1 MGALRDRSFAVG
13 LAPVRIFFLSGD
25 ASLLTT
31 KRFLVLPV
39 LSTVA
44 LALVVACGASDTDGP
59 PSIAPEVDG
68 GRDDGSS
75 SGFDPVPGTDGGPR
89 PDADPDPG
97 ERPQLLVRG
106 EVVVLGMTTDD
117 HAIFTR
123 PSIDGRSL
131 EAVSLADG
139 VITTIWSG
147 LPAGASVDVKGNAV
161 GIWTDIDASTGL
173 GAFSY
178 WTPGKTTRRNVGELS
193 VRDWFWAT
201 ADGAL
206 LAFESNV
213 ALTDGVPTS
222 AELAV
227 VSTATG
233 ALTTVL
239 TGAER
244 IAFDETSCGSH
255 IGFAG
260 TTLVVAYC
268 PSGSDTARLVTVP
281 NVDAPV
287 RRVLVD
293 GGLRPWW
300 RADATGAQI
309 FVIAQD
315 QDEGRVVTNDGTDP
329 APSVAVETAVREGF
343 MIRDGSAVVYRTGM
357 TLRRAPLGGA
367 GPIAPVTITSGDA
380 RGILDVSGDQTRIL
394 YHALEGVPVDVQN
407 PDGDRYFDLR
417 SIATTATDAT
427 PNVLVDTERALP
439 LSFTGD
445 ASHALYFSR
454 APRLVSVATD
464 GSGERSK
471 QLDFNRMDV
480 APSGSRAVLTVNSRQ
495 LGESVVTDLVLV
507 DFSRSG
513 SEADTPKTKTIAESV
528 GSGGYRFGVTS
539 PNAFVY
545 AQLGTAGAG
554 LYRIE
559 LP

>member
-1 MGALRDRSFAVG
+1 M
-13 LAPVRIFFLSGD
+13 
-25 ASLLTT
+25 LTT
-31 KRFLVLPV
+31 KRSLVLPI
-39 LSTVA
+39 LSTMT
-44 LALVVACGASDTDGP
+44 LALVVACGTSDSDGP
-59 PSIAPEVDG
+59 PSIAPEVDA

-89 PDADPDPG
+89 PDAGTDAG
-97 ERPQLLVRG
+97 EGPQLLVRG
-106 EVVVLGMTTDD
+106 EIVVFGMTTDD
-117 HAIFTR
+117 HAIYTR

-131 EAVSLADG
+131 EAVSLDDG
-139 VITTIWSG
+139 TITTIWEG
-147 LPAGASVDVKGNAV
+147 LPDGSWVDVKGNAV

-173 GAFSY
+173 GAFSW
-178 WTPGKTTRRNVGELS
+178 WTPGKPARRNVGQLS
-193 VRDWFWAT
+193 VRERFWAT

-206 LAFESNV
+206 LAFEANA

-233 ALTTVL
+233 AITTVL

-260 TTLVVAYC
+260 ATLVVAYC

-287 RRVLVD
+287 RQVLVD
-293 GGLRPWW
+293 AGLRPSW
-300 RADATGAQI
+300 RADATGSKI
-309 FVIAQD
+309 FVITQD

-329 APSVAVETAVREGF
+329 APSVAVETGVSEAF
-343 MIRDGSAVVYRTGM
+343 MLRDGSAVVYRTGT

-367 GPIAPVTITSGDA
+367 GPIAPVTIATGDA
-380 RGILDVSGDQTRIL
+380 RGILDVSGDQSRIL

-407 PDGDRYFDLR
+407 PDGERYFDLR
-417 SIATTATDAT
+417 SIATTATDGT
-427 PNVLVDTERALP
+427 PSVLVDTERALP

-445 ASHALYFSR
+445 ASHALYFSK
-454 APRLVSVATD
+454 APRLVSAATD

-471 QLDFNRMDV
+471 PLDFNGMNV
-480 APSGSRAVLTVNSRQ
+480 APSGSRAILTVNSRP
-495 LGESVVTDLVLV
+495 LGQKIVTDLVFV

-513 SEADTPKTKTIAESV
+513 SEAGTPKTKTIAESV

-545 AQLGTAGAG
+545 AQLGTTHEG